1 MDVPGRTILL
11 LADRLGV
18 HDEGWAVRSFL
29 DRLEAA
35 GLAAQVACVEA
46 VGDAAAD
53 PRVLEVPSL
62 EVRWRLPMAVRALRL
77 GERIP
82 RPDLIHVLQSR
93 MSHVGIAV
101 AEHWRLPYLQ
111 TVDEYV
117 PSGGRLRLSRR
128 WCRRLIA
135 TSRELADDL
144 STNLGVPADAIR
156 VVNPGIEAPQ
166 EEPER
171 PAAGKVAVIGTAG
184 ALVNP
189 SGFATFLTAARRVL
203 EAGLDAEF
211 VIAGQGE
218 DEVDL
223 RRRAARLRIAD
234 RVTFAGTP
242 VVGLRFWNVLDVYCQ
257 PALSPSVGR
266 TLATA
271 LAFGVPSI
279 ASDIDGLRALV
290 THDQNGL
297 RVPPGDSLA
306 LARTILNL
314 LQDPDRAR
322 ALGRNGRAIILR
334 DYQPDAEA
342 QSLANLY
349 HEVLDALAGEGA
361 AAWASSRAG

>member
-1 MDVPGRTILL
+1 MEEPARTILL
-11 LADRLGV
+11 LTDRLGV
-18 HDEGWAVRSFL
+18 HDEGWSVRSFL
-29 DRLEAA
+29 DRLGHA
-35 GLAAQVACVEA
+35 GLTARVVCVEA
-46 VGDAAAD
+46 VGDAGAD
-53 PRVLEVPSL
+53 PRVVECPGLG
-62 EVRWRLPMAVRALRL
+62 VRWRLPMAVRALRL
-77 GERIP
+77 GERLP
-82 RPDLIHVLQSR
+82 QPDLVHVLQSR
-93 MSHVGIAV
+93 MSPVGIAV

-117 PSGGRLRLSRR
+117 PTGGRLRLSRR
-128 WCRRLIA
+128 WCCRLIA

-144 STNLGVPADAIR
+144 SSNLGVPSETIR

-166 EEPER
+166 DEPDR
-171 PAAGKVAVIGTAG
+171 PARGKVAVIGTAG
-184 ALVNP
+184 ALVNS
-189 SGFATFLTAARRVL
+189 SGFANFLSAARRVL
-203 EAGLDAEF
+203 EAGVDAEF

-242 VVGLRFWNVLDVYCQ
+242 VVGLRFWNVLDIYCQ

-290 THDQNGL
+290 THGENGL
-297 RVPPGDSLA
+297 RVAPGDSSA
-306 LARTILNL
+306 LARMILEL
-314 LQDPDRAR
+314 LQAPERAR

-342 QSLANLY
+342 LSLANLY
-349 HEVLDALAGEGA
+349 HEVLDTLASAGTVSRT
-361 AAWASSRAG
+361 SSLTA